1 MKGLTMWLSNPLN
14 RIWLFLLAAT
24 LVTFS
29 LGESGLAGRA
39 GVVSLLVMFGLAYTK
54 GILVILDFMEL
65 RHAPLLWRVLLI
77 GWLSLVVAAIGLAWW
92 LGLRAS

>member
-1 MKGLTMWLSNPLN
+1 MKGLTMWLQQPLN

-24 LVTFS
+24 VVTFS

-65 RHAPLLWRVLLI
+65 RHAPLLWRVLLV
-77 GWLSLVVAAIGLAWW
+77 GWLSLVVVAIALAWW

>member
-1 MKGLTMWLSNPLN
+1 MKGTTMWLRNPLN
-14 RIWLFLLAAT
+14 RVWLFLLMST
-24 LVTFS
+24 GITFS

-39 GVVSLLVMFGLAYTK
+39 GVASLLVMFGLAYAK

-77 GWLSLVVAAIGLAWW
+77 GWLSLVTAAIGLSWW
-92 LGLRAS
+92 LGLRA